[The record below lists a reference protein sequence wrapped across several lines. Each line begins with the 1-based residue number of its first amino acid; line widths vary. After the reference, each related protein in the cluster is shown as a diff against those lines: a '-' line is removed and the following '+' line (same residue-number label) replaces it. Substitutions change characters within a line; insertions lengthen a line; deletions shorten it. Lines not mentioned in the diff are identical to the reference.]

1 MSVSNSCENISAWTI
16 VVERPN
22 NHSTDVVVHRATPLA
37 RLRKK
42 EHQYNK
48 KEGDWDWKKRRKG
61 NLLTSIP

>member
-37 RLRKK
+37 WLRK
-42 EHQYNK
+42 N
-48 KEGDWDWKKRRKG
+48 
-61 NLLTSIP
+61 NTSIIKMKVTGIGKKGEKEIF